1 MNTKKI
7 SIQLSD
13 EYLVIKIPKSEINF
27 PNIELP
33 KLELFEDS
41 VKINPYKE
49 LHQNTIGF
57 FKDIAKKYGTNVKIS
72 RNDNFVKELRYKYR
86 INDPHQNLRN
96 LRNRGII
103 DLVYQENQKRIDYF
117 ILKDNAQWI

>member
-13 EYLVIKIPKSEINF
+13 EYLVIKIPKTEINF

-33 KLELFEDS
+33 KLELFEES

-49 LHQNTIGF
+49 LHKNTIAF
-57 FKDIAKKYGTNVKIS
+57 FKEIANKYGTNVKIS
-72 RNDNFVKELRYKYR
+72 RNDNFIKELRYKYR
-86 INDPHQNLRN
+86 INEPHQNLRN
-96 LRNRGII
+96 LRNRGIV
-103 DLVYQENQKRIDYF
+103 DLVYHENQTRIDYF

>member
-7 SIQLSD
+7 SIQLND

-27 PNIELP
+27 PSIELP
-33 KLELFEDS
+33 KLELFEES
-41 VKINPYKE
+41 LKINPYKE
-49 LHQNTIGF
+49 LHQNTIAF
-57 FKDIAKKYGTNVKIS
+57 FKDIAKQYGTNVKIP

-86 INDPHQNLRN
+86 INEPHQSLRN
-96 LRNRGII
+96 LRNRGIV
-103 DLVYQENQKRIDYF
+103 DLVYHENQTRIDYF

>member
-33 KLELFEDS
+33 KLELFCGVLYDYEFM
-41 VKINPYKE
+41 IRPR
-49 LHQNTIGF
+49 
-57 FKDIAKKYGTNVKIS
+57 AKTNQVMQQS
-72 RNDNFVKELRYKYR
+72 
-86 INDPHQNLRN
+86 
-96 LRNRGII
+96 
-103 DLVYQENQKRIDYF
+103 
-117 ILKDNAQWI
+117 W

>member
-13 EYLVIKIPKSEINF
+13 EYLVIKIPKTEINF

-33 KLELFEDS
+33 KLELFEES

-49 LHQNTIGF
+49 LHKNTIAF
-57 FKDIAKKYGTNVKIS
+57 FKEIANKYGINAKIP
-72 RNDNFVKELRYKYR
+72 RNDNFVKELRYKCR
-86 INDPHQNLRN
+86 INDPHQSLRSYLAN
-96 LRNRGII
+96 NPI
-103 DLVYQENQKRIDYF
+103 KR
-117 ILKDNAQWI
+117 